1 MSKLKMWVVSILTVL
16 VIGGGGWTA
25 YQAIAQKNSL
35 NHSYAFAYKTK
46 DSMSWFN
53 VSESKGKVTGHL
65 NEKYVEEVRWDPH
78 IYKKQF
84 VVSGSSKENGYEF
97 KVTQGKETIVYEV
110 HFSGKDLSVKK
121 QGEKKSTIYKA
132 INQKKLEKYHK
143 DIQKRYDYLFDTA
156 EDRFYDS
163 MRNFKEKVA
172 KVYGFLYT
180 AKDKQL
186 FLQVKTMHIEIGW
199 TGSLLITTVPGEDCK
214 PYKEMRLEVSGET
227 DGRNFKMGHEPS
239 IEEGIIKGS
248 TDRDVKSI
256 KLPFKMT
263 GGTIELKAVTKQE
276 YQKQAK
282 AFKKQA
288 EERKNR

>member
-1 MSKLKMWVVSILTVL
+1 MSKLKMWVVSILAVL
-16 VIGGGGWTA
+16 ILGGGGWTA

-46 DSMSWFN
+46 DSMSWFK

-65 NEKYVEEVRWDPH
+65 NEKYIEEERWYPH

-97 KVTQGKETIVYEV
+97 RVTQGKETIVYDV
-110 HFSGKDLSVKK
+110 HFSGKNLSVKK

-143 DIQKRYDYLFDTA
+143 DIQKQYDYLFDTA

-263 GGTIELKAVTKQE
+263 GGTVELKAVTKQE

-288 EERKNR
+288 EERKK